1 MLLASLVSGNVMTL
15 GEPSLQ
21 AACESRI
28 GRVLNGK
35 WTLEKLLGVGGMAAV
50 YVAHHK
56 IGRREAI
63 KILHPEIAR
72 SKELRARFEQEAQAV
87 NRFAHPGAV
96 EIRDIDASEDGCPFL
111 VMELLEGENLAERA
125 GRFGGLP
132 REEMLGH
139 VDSLLDVLA
148 AAHAQGIVHR
158 DIKLDNLFVTTDG
171 KLKVLDFGIARI
183 TSGPALTKH
192 GARLGTTAY
201 MAPEQVRGE
210 EVDARTD
217 VFAVGATMFRLLAK
231 RRIHEAASEAELLVK
246 MGRDPAPPI
255 ASVAPDVDRGLA
267 LVVDRALAFDR
278 EQRYPNAL
286 TMQGDVRA
294 LITGELPPFA
304 LAREQVADKAT
315 VFGAQLSSPRG
326 PVLDLA
332 AATEPTRAE
341 PAIPGPPIAP
351 QSVRPRV
358 GGTVALRTPTPPPGS
373 LMTPVASVA
382 AGFAPAPTSMAA
394 PPSSMATP
402 PPPSAWPPPPS
413 QLGGP
418 PLSGPVSSAY
428 VSAAPVTPQGFAT
441 PAPRSQNKKSGL
453 GLVIGLVAVVGLGA
467 LGAGVYFMTA
477 SSSYSSAATAED
489 DESDDEPVK
498 KKKKADEPKPAATTE
513 AAASPSPTST
523 PPAAPAD
530 ETDKKDV
537 DKKDAEKAEK
547 DEKADTEEK
556 PAPAEPAPA
565 KPAPTSK
572 GGSATRPASPGA
584 GLEPAPIG
592 KPKRPTPGRPTK

>member
-278 EQRYPNAL
+278 AQRYPNAL

-304 LAREQVADKAT
+304 LARAQVADKAT
-315 VFGAQLSSPRG
+315 VFGAQLSAPQG
-326 PVLDLA
+326 QALDLA

-341 PAIPGPPIAP
+341 PAIPNSAVAPP
-351 QSVRPRV
+351 SVRPRI

-402 PPPSAWPPPPS
+402 HPPSAWTPPPS

-418 PLSGPVSSAY
+418 PVSGPVSSAY

-441 PAPRSQNKKSGL
+441 PAPILPKKTG
-453 GLVIGLVAVVGLGA
+453 GMGVVIGIAAIVGLGA
-467 LGAGVYFMTA
+467 LVAGALYMT
-477 SSSYSSAATAED
+477 SSSSSSGAAVAEA

-498 KKKKADEPKPAATTE
+498 KKKKTEEPKPAATTE
-513 AAASPSPTST
+513 AAPPAAT
-523 PPAAPAD
+523 PPAVPT
-530 ETDKKDV
+530 EEP
-537 DKKDAEKAEK
+537 EKNRE
-547 DEKADTEEK
+547 EKADKEAKDDQEEPAP
-556 PAPAEPAPA
+556 PAPAPSAPAPA
-565 KPAPTSK
+565 KPVTTSK
-572 GGSATRPASPGA
+572 SGSPTRPAAPGSA
-584 GLEPAPIG
+584 FEPAPIG

>member
-315 VFGAQLSSPRG
+315 VFGDQLSAPRG
-326 PVLDLA
+326 PALDLA
-332 AATEPTRAE
+332 AATDPTRAE
-341 PAIPGPPIAP
+341 PAIPGPAIAP

-402 PPPSAWPPPPS
+402 HPPSAWTPPPS

-418 PLSGPVSSAY
+418 PVSGPVSSAY

-441 PAPRSQNKKSGL
+441 PAPILPKKTG
-453 GLVIGLVAVVGLGA
+453 GMGVVIGIAAIVGLGA
-467 LGAGVYFMTA
+467 LVVGAFYMT
-477 SSSYSSAATAED
+477 SSSSSSGAAVAEA
-489 DESDDEPVK
+489 DERDDEPVK
-498 KKKKADEPKPAATTE
+498 RKKKTEEPKPAATTE
-513 AAASPSPTST
+513 AAPPAAT
-523 PPAAPAD
+523 PPAAPT
-530 ETDKKDV
+530 EEP
-537 DKKDAEKAEK
+537 EKNRE
-547 DEKADTEEK
+547 EKADKEAKEDREE
-556 PAPAEPAPA
+556 PAPPSPLPSEPAPA
-565 KPAPTSK
+565 KPAATSK
-572 GGSATRPASPGA
+572 SGSPTRPATPGSA
-584 GLEPAPIG
+584 FEPAPIG